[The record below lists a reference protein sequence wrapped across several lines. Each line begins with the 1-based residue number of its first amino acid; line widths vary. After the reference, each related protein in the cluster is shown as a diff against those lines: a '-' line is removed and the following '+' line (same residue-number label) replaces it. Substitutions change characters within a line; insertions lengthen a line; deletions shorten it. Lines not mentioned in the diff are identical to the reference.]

1 MESIMKLYSFN
12 YSTSTEVPSTPTII
26 SFVRAMIKMKKLDR
40 EMFTGIDV
48 MKYALDNGLWTTK
61 QTTEKQM
68 MTTWAFYLKTLKEIG
83 LVECGV
89 VEGGRKVVS
98 ISELLKLEDE
108 DETEEELSD
117 EELEEMTQPE

>member
-1 MESIMKLYSFN
+1 MKLYSFS
-12 YSTSTEVPSTPTII
+12 YSTSTEVPSTPTIV